1 MHLSASVV
9 VKAPR
14 HLVWQVVTDI
24 ENAPSVISGIED
36 TEILDKPANGI
47 VGLKWM
53 ETRTMFGK
61 TATETMWI
69 TDAVKDDYYR
79 TEARSHGCIYRS
91 KIHLDDADGSTR
103 LTMDFD
109 AEPTT
114 ISAMVLGSTLGL
126 LFKGATR
133 KALLQDLKDVKTALE
148 NERSQVS

>member
-1 MHLSASVV
+1 MHLSTSVV

-14 HLVWQVVTDI
+14 HQVWQVVTDI
-24 ENAPSVISGIED
+24 QNAASVISGIED
-36 TEILDKPANGI
+36 IEILDQPANGI
-47 VGLKWM
+47 VGLKWK

-69 TDAVKDDYYR
+69 TDAVEDDYYR

-91 KIHLDDADGSTR
+91 KIQLADADGATR

-109 AEPTT
+109 AEPTSV
-114 ISAMVLGSTLGL
+114 SAKVLGSTLGL

-133 KALLQDLKDVKTALE
+133 KALLRDLNDVKAALE
-148 NERSQVS
+148 NERSQA